1 MKINSEV
8 QDAHVYIISQK
19 YLKKQGNRSEQRKAA
34 IKMFESKKENVFLA
48 ILGQDNAILQAF
60 DTADEAKQ
68 YLIQELEKDYCM
80 GGELITYEDAL
91 EMFGQDEI
99 ITAIEIDKAA
109 KSLAAESVKSRYIT
123 ENRYITE

>member
-1 MKINSEV
+1 
-8 QDAHVYIISQK
+8 
-19 YLKKQGNRSEQRKAA
+19 
-34 IKMFESKKENVFLA
+34 MFESKRENVFLA

-99 ITAIEIDKAA
+99 ISAIEIDKAA